1 MKALIIADNEDV
13 VKKIQDVLESDGC
26 DTIVYKWLLK
36 ALDNIIEIAPDVT
49 VISAFDYPRHWKT
62 LVQFENAVLEKRPV
76 IILFRPETIS
86 EDEIEKEIALGVK
99 GYISELDEKGIKK
112 LTSLVNEEKACHLS
126 TAAEDIEDAAYVE
139 ELDTD
144 EVPTVDSLLGSEFV
158 ENNSG
163 SINSVKELLESLEL
177 PTVDNIISSE
187 LDGFL
192 PTVDDILRP
201 GVSEVITEDERS
213 RNVEYSS
220 SKSIDIENLKN
231 ILIPGIDSIL
241 EAVSEL
247 PVNGIPS
254 VDDFIE
260 KLNISLIDIPETHEE
275 QNISSEHEESGEKPK
290 SESLNEACSVLEASD
305 LPTVDDLLG
314 MHTESSLIPTLSD
327 IEEYLD
333 SRMNG
338 VADVAG
344 YKTESCEEIPAV
356 EAIEAACS
364 EILPSVA
371 IPSVDE
377 IAVNEHVQIQHRRK
391 HSLLARILELYGE

>member
-112 LTSLVNEEKACHLS
+112 LTSLVNEEKARHLS

-213 RNVEYSS
+213 RDVEYSS

-290 SESLNEACSVLEASD
+290 SESLNDACSVLEASD

-333 SRMNG
+333 SRMDG

>member
-36 ALDNIIEIAPDVT
+36 ALDNIIEIAPDIT

-112 LTSLVNEEKACHLS
+112 LTSLVNEEKARHLS

-220 SKSIDIENLKN
+220 SKSIDIKNLKN

-275 QNISSEHEESGEKPK
+275 QNISSEHDESGEKPK
-290 SESLNEACSVLEASD
+290 SESLNDACSVLEASD

-333 SRMNG
+333 SRMDG

>member
-112 LTSLVNEEKACHLS
+112 LTSLVNEEKARHLS

-275 QNISSEHEESGEKPK
+275 QNISSEHEEFGEKPK
-290 SESLNEACSVLEASD
+290 SESLNDACSVLEASD

>member
-112 LTSLVNEEKACHLS
+112 LTSLVNEEKARHLS

-275 QNISSEHEESGEKPK
+275 QNISSEHDESGEKPK
-290 SESLNEACSVLEASD
+290 SESLNDACSVLEASD

-333 SRMNG
+333 SRMDG

>member
-112 LTSLVNEEKACHLS
+112 LTSLVNEEKARHLS

>member
-192 PTVDDILRP
+192 PTVDDILRQ

-275 QNISSEHEESGEKPK
+275 QNISSEHEEFGEKPK
-290 SESLNEACSVLEASD
+290 SESLNDACSVLEASD

>member
-139 ELDTD
+139 ELDND

-220 SKSIDIENLKN
+220 SKSIDIENLKT

-275 QNISSEHEESGEKPK
+275 QNISSEHEEFGEKPK
-290 SESLNEACSVLEASD
+290 SESLNDACSLLEASD

-356 EAIEAACS
+356 EAIEASCS

>member
-112 LTSLVNEEKACHLS
+112 LTSLVNEEKARHLS

-144 EVPTVDSLLGSEFV
+144 EVPTVDFLLGSEFV

>member
-112 LTSLVNEEKACHLS
+112 LTSLVNEEKARHLS

-163 SINSVKELLESLEL
+163 SINSVKELIESLEL

-290 SESLNEACSVLEASD
+290 SESLNDACSVLEASD

-333 SRMNG
+333 SRMDG

-356 EAIEAACS
+356 EAIESACS

>member
-99 GYISELDEKGIKK
+99 GYISELDKKGIKK

-126 TAAEDIEDAAYVE
+126 IAAEDIEDAAYVE

-220 SKSIDIENLKN
+220 SKSIDIENLKT

-290 SESLNEACSVLEASD
+290 SESLNDACSVLEASD